1 MKVAIARPVAFHS
14 KSSRFLPM
22 DTFSIPS
29 VIQRER
35 EREREAMIASLLNMM
50 AMLTKVCLTMKTGPP
65 R

>member
-35 EREREAMIASLLNMM
+35 EREAMIASLLNMM